1 MAYTSR
7 TGDNTTEEHPVVEAT
22 EARQGRWGQH
32 MLWVLLAGL
41 ALVFIALFGA
51 WASQSGDLQSVDDR
65 SRAVAAEGVQDSAP
79 LLAPRQTEGE
89 TYPAVAQE
97 QPAA

>member
-7 TGDNTTEEHPVVEAT
+7 TGSSTEEHAPEMSAT

-41 ALVFIALFGA
+41 ALVFIALFGT
-51 WASQSGDLQSVDDR
+51 WASRSGDLESVDAR
-65 SRAVAAEGVQDSAP
+65 SRAVAEEGPQTSSALLPAKQDAAP
-79 LLAPRQTEGE
+79 AP
-89 TYPAVAQE
+89 
-97 QPAA
+97 